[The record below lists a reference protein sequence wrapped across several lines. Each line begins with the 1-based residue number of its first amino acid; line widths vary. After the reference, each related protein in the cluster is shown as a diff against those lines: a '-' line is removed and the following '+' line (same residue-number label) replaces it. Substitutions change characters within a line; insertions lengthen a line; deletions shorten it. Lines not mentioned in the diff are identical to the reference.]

1 MYPLGDEGC
10 MESLLLQQVF
20 NGLIVGSV
28 YCLIAIGLTM
38 IFGVMN
44 IANFAHGDFSMLG
57 AYFALYIIALVSG
70 WFGWVGAMIF
80 AAIGVGIIGLFVERF
95 LFRPLLSRWTPIDII
110 MLSIGL
116 FILLENGSQLL
127 FGATPK
133 MISDPFHSQS
143 INLLVFSTSVIR
155 LLCFLLSCVFIFL
168 LQLFLTKT
176 KVGVA
181 IRATSQNSNA
191 ALLMGV
197 NISFIYSL
205 TFFVGSA
212 MAGLGGVLYGTI
224 FAIFPTM
231 GAMPTLKAF
240 AITILGGMG
249 NIKGAIF
256 GGFILGVAE
265 TLGGNY
271 ISMEYKN
278 AIGFVIIILVLLII
292 PHGLFGRREKK

>member
-1 MYPLGDEGC
+1 
-10 MESLLLQQVF
+10 MESLFLQQVL

-28 YCLIAIGLTM
+28 YSLIAIGLTM
-38 IFGVMN
+38 IFGVMK

-57 AYFALYIIALVSG
+57 AYFALYATALMTG
-70 WFGWVGAMIF
+70 LLGWVGSMVV
-80 AAIGVGIIGLFVERF
+80 AAIGVGIIGYFVERY
-95 LFRPLLSRWTPIDII
+95 LFRPLLSRWTDIDII

-116 FILLENGSQLL
+116 FIVLENLAQLI

-133 MISDPFHSQS
+133 MITDPFHSES
-143 INLLVFSTSVIR
+143 VNLFFFSTSVIR
-155 LLCFLLSCVFIFL
+155 LLSFLFAIISIAL
-168 LQLFLTKT
+168 LQVFLTRT
-176 KVGVA
+176 KMGVA

-191 ALLMGV
+191 SLLMGV
-197 NISFIYSL
+197 NINFIYSL
-205 TFFVGSA
+205 TFMVGSA
-212 MAGLGGVLYGTI
+212 LAGLGGVLYGTI

-249 NIKGAIF
+249 SIRGAIF

-271 ISMEYKN
+271 VSMEYKN
-278 AIGFVIIILVLLII
+278 SIGFVIVILVLLII
-292 PHGLFGRREKK
+292 PQGLFGKKET